1 MRNHRLY
8 LETKTLPQ
16 RLQGAEQ
23 SSLLCIN
30 QSRIGGEHKL
40 WVLKADPSRTGR
52 RYFQHKLWALKADPR
67 ASASLQG
74 DFAYP
79 DPVEPQLEVALRP
92 HWENIETTLRK
103 HWEHIEKTLRPHWEN
118 IENTCKTLQTSCYN
132 LQSANAKN
140 WEEIPGEPLFIDQ
153 HWVSGLKAL
162 TSWIKT

>member
-1 MRNHRLY
+1 MRIHRLYLGRY
-8 LETKTLPQ
+8 LETKTMPQ
-16 RLQGAEQ
+16 PLQGAEQ
-23 SSLLCIN
+23 SSLLSIK
-30 QSRIGGEHKL
+30 QPRIGGEHKL
-40 WVLKADPSRTGR
+40 WVLKVDPSRTGR

-79 DPVEPQLEVALRP
+79 DPVQPQLEVALRP

-103 HWEHIEKTLRPHWEN
+103 H
-118 IENTCKTLQTSCYN
+118 ENTCKTLQTSCYN